1 MNNEIPEVLKVLFLK
16 NLKFF
21 KNNHKSIYDLVNHIK
36 LEHTS
41 IKVDDSGKIE
51 LMYHGSP
58 IYGGDA
64 IKFTEDEVNEFCD
77 VYKGGEIRSSTNIP
91 FPGLYSIPRFF
102 QSHMNETILELY
114 HTSKDIDPNTLYHND
129 KYDFLVV
136 TGIGLGLHISEILDR
151 VEVRNLLIF
160 ETDYEL
166 LTISLFFTDW
176 EEIYK
181 KQNIKEGKS
190 ITIVSVKSDNKDIEY
205 GSLWNELILRA
216 PHFPFNTVFYNHG
229 RHDKYGGYI
238 RKIKDDQR
246 MFMSLWGHYD
256 DECNQVNHIMH
267 NINNNVM
274 WIPSKNEFK
283 WDKPVV
289 VCGSGPSLDSRI
301 EQLKSIQKNTYV
313 ISAGTSLSVLLN
325 NNIIPDFHI
334 EIESDYNVYTTFE
347 SINRPLD
354 LKKISLICGIQSSP
368 YIHSLFKDSYSFAK
382 DSLSCS
388 DILDPKENR
397 LRDAT
402 PTCVNAALSL
412 ALQFEASEVY
422 LFGTDFGFY
431 DVKKHHSVESIYN
444 QKDEGSKRIRET
456 SKKDMVQNFKKPG
469 YLGDCL
475 TTDIYYT
482 TKRRIEMSLKYN
494 KTQYKFKT
502 YNCSDG
508 LIVEETDHII
518 NINKSN
524 SKSEFYKKCRNK
536 DKNLNSTIKEKLN
549 KTTVELSNI
558 LIRNLKIMPNNIEG
572 ISSTTWSISNYISST
587 FTQENGTL
595 SFFIRGT
602 IWHYMLAGYSI
613 SYATPENDREKVII
627 FWKNRFV
634 DFLEKL
640 PIDLNQTLNKKR
652 SDIKDDES
660 LTKTITESL

>member
-1 MNNEIPEVLKVLFLK
+1 M
-16 NLKFF
+16 
-21 KNNHKSIYDLVNHIK
+21 
-36 LEHTS
+36 
-41 IKVDDSGKIE
+41 
-51 LMYHGSP
+51 
-58 IYGGDA
+58 
-64 IKFTEDEVNEFCD
+64 
-77 VYKGGEIRSSTNIP
+77 
-91 FPGLYSIPRFF
+91 
-102 QSHMNETILELY
+102 
-114 HTSKDIDPNTLYHND
+114 
-129 KYDFLVV
+129 
-136 TGIGLGLHISEILDR
+136 
-151 VEVRNLLIF
+151 
-160 ETDYEL
+160 
-166 LTISLFFTDW
+166 
-176 EEIYK
+176 
-181 KQNIKEGKS
+181 
-190 ITIVSVKSDNKDIEY
+190 
-205 GSLWNELILRA
+205 
-216 PHFPFNTVFYNHG
+216 
-229 RHDKYGGYI
+229 
-238 RKIKDDQR
+238 
-246 MFMSLWGHYD
+246 
-256 DECNQVNHIMH
+256 
-267 NINNNVM
+267 
-274 WIPSKNEFK
+274 
-283 WDKPVV
+283 
-289 VCGSGPSLDSRI
+289 
-301 EQLKSIQKNTYV
+301 
-313 ISAGTSLSVLLN
+313 
-325 NNIIPDFHI
+325 
-334 EIESDYNVYTTFE
+334 
-347 SINRPLD
+347 
-354 LKKISLICGIQSSP
+354 
-368 YIHSLFKDSYSFAK
+368 
-382 DSLSCS
+382 
-388 DILDPKENR
+388 
-397 LRDAT
+397 
-402 PTCVNAALSL
+402 
-412 ALQFEASEVY
+412 
-422 LFGTDFGFY
+422 FGTDFGFY

-508 LIVEETDHII
+508 LIVEETDHIEKSAVI

-660 LTKTITESL
+660 LTIII